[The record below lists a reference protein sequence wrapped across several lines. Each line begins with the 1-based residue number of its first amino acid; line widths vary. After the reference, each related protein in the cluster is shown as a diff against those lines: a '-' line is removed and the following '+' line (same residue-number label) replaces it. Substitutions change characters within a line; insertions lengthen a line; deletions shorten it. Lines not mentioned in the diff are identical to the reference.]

1 MGRQISPLDGR
12 YAAKIGHLGEY
23 FSEFALMEARAQV
36 ECAYLLAQEETGLW
50 PALPSDRK
58 AAIED
63 IVAHF
68 DDGDFECI
76 KAIEETTRHD
86 VKSVELFLRNEL
98 ALPDPN
104 RIHFGLTS
112 EDVNNLAFSL
122 MLDSY
127 REEEQLPTLG
137 ALIGTLRDMAAPL
150 AAAPMPTRTHGQ
162 KASPSTA
169 GKEIAVYIE
178 RLLRLYERLAGF
190 RFRGKLNGATGNWS
204 AHVAAF
210 PAHDWIGF
218 SERFV
223 GRLGFEANRATTQIE
238 DHDAWGEYLNLTRQV
253 ANVLI
258 DLDRDFWL
266 YLSLGFFKERADDKA
281 VGSSTMPHKVNPI
294 RFENS
299 EGNLEIA
306 TGLLGALSDK
316 LSRARL
322 QRDLSDSTATRN
334 VGVALSHVHL
344 AMLETRGGLEK
355 LEYNGA
361 LCLAELDDSPELLAE
376 PVQTILRTA
385 GVDDPY
391 ELLKQAT
398 RGRKVTRE
406 DLLALVD
413 GLDVPEEVKTR
424 CRALRVR
431 DYTGLAETVCAR
443 VIARVDE
450 VLGTEE
456 GEG

>member
-12 YAAKIGHLGEY
+12 YASKVGHLGEY
-23 FSEFALMEARAQV
+23 FSEFALMEARSQV

-50 PALPSDRK
+50 PPLPADRK

-63 IVAHF
+63 IVDRF

-76 KAIEETTRHD
+76 KAIEESTRHD
-86 VKSVELFLRNEL
+86 VKSVELFLRDEL

-122 MLDSY
+122 MLESY
-127 REEEQLPTLG
+127 RVEEQLPTLRR
-137 ALIGTLRDMAAPL
+137 LIRTLRDMAAPL

-169 GKEIAVYIE
+169 GKEIAVYVE
-178 RLLRLYERLAGF
+178 RLLRLYERLQAF
-190 RFRGKLNGATGNWS
+190 KFRGKLNGATGNWS
-204 AHVAAF
+204 AFVAAF
-210 PAHDWIGF
+210 PEFDWIGF
-218 SERFV
+218 SEEFV
-223 GRLGFEANRATTQIE
+223 TRLGFVPNLATTQIE

-266 YLSLGFFKERADDKA
+266 YLSMGFFKERADEKA

-306 TGLLGALSDK
+306 TGLLGALADK

-334 VGVALSHVHL
+334 VGVALAHVHL
-344 AMLETRGGLEK
+344 AMLESRGGLQK
-355 LEYNGA
+355 LEYNEA
-361 LCLAELDDSPELLAE
+361 LCLAELDESPELLAE

-385 GVDDPY
+385 GVEDPY

-398 RGRKVTRE
+398 RGQRVTRD
-406 DLLALVD
+406 DLMRLVE
-413 GLDVPEEVKTR
+413 GLDVPEDVKAR
-424 CRALRVR
+424 CRALRAR
-431 DYTGLAETVCAR
+431 DYTGLAETVCDRVVAR
-443 VIARVDE
+443 ADE

-456 GEG
+456 EGE